1 MTRHYNIP
9 VFVPHKGCP
18 NDCVF
23 CNQKKITGQDEDKNF
38 AETERIIEETLS
50 TMVRPYRAEIAFFG
64 GSFTGIPAD
73 LQKQYLEIAKKYVD
87 AGKVDGIRLSTRPD
101 YISAEI
107 LDMLKS
113 YGVTA
118 VELGA
123 QSMDDEVLLKNRRGH
138 TAEITKKAVWL
149 LKEYGFET
157 GLQMMTGM
165 YGSTPEKDIFTG
177 EEIAALMP
185 DTVRIYPTVVL
196 GDTALELLYKKGEYL
211 PQELDEAVE
220 VCAMLHRL
228 FDEKGIKVIR
238 TGLQSTDIICEKGS
252 IIAGAYHSAFGEL
265 VKSRIM
271 RDEIEKKVKCGEK
284 TIFVPSN
291 MLSIAIGQKR
301 SNIRYIKEKYSADIE
316 VKGI

>member
-1 MTRHYNIP
+1 MMKHYNIP

-23 CNQKKITGQDEDKNF
+23 CNQKKITGAGE
-38 AETERIIEETLS
+38 AETLDKAEEIIVEHLS
-50 TMVRPYRAEIAFFG
+50 TMERPYFAEIAFFG
-64 GSFTGIPAD
+64 GSFTGID
-73 LQKQYLEIAKKYVD
+73 VLMQKQYLEIAKKYVD
-87 AGKVDGIRLSTRPD
+87 MGKVDGIRLSTRPD
-101 YISAEI
+101 YISKEI

-138 TAEITKKAVWL
+138 TAETTKEATAL

-165 YGSTPEKDIFTG
+165 YGSDAQTDIFTG
-177 EEIAALMP
+177 REIATLMP

-196 GDTALELLYKKGEYL
+196 GETALEMMYKDGKYIPPSLNES
-211 PQELDEAVE
+211 VE
-220 VCAMLHRL
+220 VCAALYRI
-228 FDEKGIKVIR
+228 FEQKNIKIIR

-265 VKSRIM
+265 VRSRLL
-271 RDEIEKKVKCGEK
+271 RDEMEEKVKSGMRVIE
-284 TIFVPSN
+284 VPQKQ
-291 MLSIAIGQKR
+291 LSAAIGQRK
-301 SNIRYIKEKYSADIE
+301 SNIKYFKEKYGIDIE